1 MTRILTMNNKF
12 HNVIKHHELKLIAVL
27 CKAYTSRGVVELFA
41 ELAVI
46 QLFMRRQRQQDYTH
60 RRLGCRPFN
69 GA

>member
-27 CKAYTSRGVVELFA
+27 CKILCIFYPYNPVKNYP
-41 ELAVI
+41 
-46 QLFMRRQRQQDYTH
+46 DYTH
-60 RRLGCRPFN
+60 RRLGCRPYN